1 MKVSCVVDDSA
12 LPGTK
17 LLSQHGLSFLIE
29 NNGQFTLFDTGPS
42 GKIVLQNLARFGV
55 EPESLSAIVLSHAH
69 TDHTGGLAAIL
80 ERSPDI
86 PVYAHPDIFIPR
98 YSLREDRLRDVG
110 FPLSWATAML
120 RLRMNLNKEPV
131 EVSPGVW
138 TSGDINPRTEPEGRS
153 ERHFARIEGRLV
165 PDPYR
170 DDLALV
176 LDLGN
181 KLAVVCGCC
190 HAGLLNTLKVVRER
204 FRKPVEAVFG
214 GLHLEDADEQTILR
228 IGEVLK
234 GWGIFRL
241 YVNHCT
247 GSRAAAILKEILGD
261 GVVPFPAG
269 SSIEL

>member
-29 NNGQFTLFDTGPS
+29 DEDRLILFDTGAS
-42 GKIVLQNLARFGV
+42 GKVVLQNLARFGV

-80 ERSPDI
+80 ERSPDT

-98 YSLREDRLRDVG
+98 YSLREDRLKDVS

-120 RLRMNLNKEPV
+120 RLRMNLSKEPV
-131 EVSPGVW
+131 EVSARVW

-153 ERHFARIEGRLV
+153 ERHFARIGGRLV
-165 PDPYR
+165 PDPYQ
-170 DDLALV
+170 DDMALV
-176 LDLGN
+176 LDLGPR
-181 KLAVVCGCC
+181 LAVVCGCC
-190 HAGLLNTLKVVRER
+190 HAGLLNTLKVVKER

-228 IGEVLK
+228 TAEILKNWGVL
-234 GWGIFRL
+234 RL
-241 YVNHCT
+241 YANHCT
-247 GSRAAAILKEILGD
+247 GNKAIAIMKEVLGD

-269 SSIEL
+269 SSLTL